1 MLLVLSCL
9 STTFPKKLGTWTEK
23 KQLTKKKHPVGFDL
37 GGLRWCVVA
46 SHFASSDLHLRRK
59 VVEKR
64 GFLPGTHGLV
74 VEKRGSGPS
83 PIAKVPSGFRTS
95 LAALSSTAAMAP

>member
-1 MLLVLSCL
+1 MLVALVVARCFVCPFLHVACFVL
-9 STTFPKKLGTWTEK
+9 FVYHLPKEAWDLDGEEK
-23 KQLTKKKHPVGFDL
+23 TDQKKHPVGFDL

-46 SHFASSDLHLRRK
+46 SHFASSDLHLR
-59 VVEKR
+59 
-64 GFLPGTHGLV
+64 P
-74 VEKRGSGPS
+74 GPS